1 MLNKIV
7 LVGFN
12 KIYEVDGMKIA
23 ILPSKSAPR
32 GREMLLRC
40 LLFCFALCL
49 LTTLPAAAQAESLT
63 PFSADLDGYA
73 TLGFYVPSGAT
84 VEPESLA
91 EANYTE
97 GREVNAVLLING
109 SRVSLH
115 LLYPCQ
121 APASQLEPDA
131 LKAAINAFNSGLNQT
146 IYNPTPLN
154 ISGQSALWG
163 QVGNQIVIAY
173 QPSIQTIALV
183 LIDESLDEN
192 TLEYLIGSLQI
203 TVNQGSSPLWPGY
216 CPDTTEPEVA
226 AAEPA
231 GSANEDIALASKM
244 LEDKGPEVEVEPTVP
259 ESGKGRMS
267 ADIEA
272 AKEKLEAAKRKF

>member
-1 MLNKIV
+1 
-7 LVGFN
+7 
-12 KIYEVDGMKIA
+12 MKIA
-23 ILPSKSAPR
+23 NLPSRSAPR

-63 PFSADLDGYA
+63 PISADLDGYA
-73 TLGFYVPSGAT
+73 NLDFYVPSEVA
-84 VEPESLA
+84 VEHESLA

-97 GREVNAVLLING
+97 GREVKAVLLING

-121 APASQLEPDA
+121 APTSQLEPDA
-131 LKAAINAFNSGLNQT
+131 LKTEINAFNSGLNQT
-146 IYNPTPLN
+146 IYSPTPLN

-163 QVGNQIVIAY
+163 QVGSQIVIAY

-216 CPDTTEPEVA
+216 CPDTTGSEA
-226 AAEPA
+226 ASAEPA
-231 GSANEDIALASKM
+231 ESVNEDIAVASKM
-244 LEDKGPEVEVEPTVP
+244 LEDKGPEVEAEPTVP
-259 ESGKGRMS
+259 ESSKDRMS
-267 ADIEA
+267 SDIEA

>member
-1 MLNKIV
+1 
-7 LVGFN
+7 
-12 KIYEVDGMKIA
+12 
-23 ILPSKSAPR
+23 
-32 GREMLLRC
+32 MLLRC

-49 LTTLPAAAQAESLT
+49 LTTLPAAAQAESIT

-73 TLGFYVPSGAT
+73 NLDFYVPSEVA

-97 GREVNAVLLING
+97 GREVKAVLLING

-121 APASQLEPDA
+121 APTSQLEPDA
-131 LKAAINAFNSGLNQT
+131 LKTAINAFNSGLNQT

-163 QVGNQIVIAY
+163 QVGSQIVIAY

-192 TLEYLIGSLQI
+192 TLNTSWIFADNRQHGQFSA
-203 TVNQGSSPLWPGY
+203 
-216 CPDTTEPEVA
+216 VA
-226 AAEPA
+226 WLL
-231 GSANEDIALASKM
+231 S
-244 LEDKGPEVEVEPTVP
+244 
-259 ESGKGRMS
+259 
-267 ADIEA
+267 
-272 AKEKLEAAKRKF
+272 

>member
-1 MLNKIV
+1 
-7 LVGFN
+7 
-12 KIYEVDGMKIA
+12 MKIA
-23 ILPSKSAPR
+23 ILPSRSAPR
-32 GREMLLRC
+32 GRGMLLRC

-49 LTTLPAAAQAESLT
+49 LTALPAAAQAESIT

-73 TLGFYVPSGAT
+73 TLGFYVPSEAT

-131 LKAAINAFNSGLNQT
+131 LRAAINAFNSGLNQT
-146 IYNPTPLN
+146 IYSPTPLN

-163 QVGNQIVIAY
+163 QVGSQIVVVY
-173 QPSIQTIALV
+173 QPSIQTVALV
-183 LIDESLDEN
+183 LVDDSLDEN
-192 TLEYLIGSLQI
+192 TLEYLLGSLQI
-203 TVNQGSSPLWPGY
+203 SVNQGSSPLWPGY
-216 CPDTTEPEVA
+216 CSGTEESQA
-226 AAEPA
+226 APAEPV
-231 GSANEDIALASKM
+231 NEDIAVASEM
-244 LEDKGPEVEVEPTVP
+244 LEDKGPEVEAEPTVTEP
-259 ESGKGRMS
+259 GPSKNQNAAG
-267 ADIEA
+267 IEA
-272 AKEKLEAAKRKF
+272 AQKMLDALKR

>member
-1 MLNKIV
+1 
-7 LVGFN
+7 
-12 KIYEVDGMKIA
+12 
-23 ILPSKSAPR
+23 
-32 GREMLLRC
+32 MLLRC

-49 LTTLPAAAQAESLT
+49 LTALPAAAQAESLT

-73 TLGFYVPSGAT
+73 TLGFYVPTEAT
-84 VEPESLA
+84 VEPESLE

-97 GREVNAVLLING
+97 GREVKAVLLING

-115 LLYPCQ
+115 LLYPCE

-131 LKAAINAFNSGLNQT
+131 LKTAVNSFNSGLNQT
-146 IYNPTPLN
+146 VYNPTPLN

-163 QVGNQIVIAY
+163 QVGNQIVVAY

-203 TVNQGSSPLWPGY
+203 AVNQGSSPLWPGY
-216 CPDTTEPEVA
+216 CPDTTVSEA
-226 AAEPA
+226 ATAEPA
-231 GSANEDIALASKM
+231 GSANEDIAVASKM
-244 LEDKGPEVEVEPTVP
+244 LEEKGPVVEAEPGAEPTVP
-259 ESGKGRMS
+259 ESSKDRMS
-267 ADIEA
+267 SDIEA
-272 AKEKLEAAKRKF
+272 AKEKLDAAKSKFKGF

>member
-1 MLNKIV
+1 
-7 LVGFN
+7 
-12 KIYEVDGMKIA
+12 MKNA
-23 ILPSKSAPR
+23 ILPSKSAPK

-73 TLGFYVPSGAT
+73 TLGFYVPTGAT
-84 VEPESLA
+84 VEPESLE

-131 LKAAINAFNSGLNQT
+131 LKTAVNTFNSGLNQT

-154 ISGQSALWG
+154 ISDQSALWG

-203 TVNQGSSPLWPGY
+203 TVNQGSTPLWPGY
-216 CPDTTEPEVA
+216 CPDTTEPEA
-226 AAEPA
+226 SAAESA
-231 GSANEDIALASKM
+231 GSTNEDIALASKM
-244 LEDKGPEVEVEPTVP
+244 LEDRGPEVEAEPIVP

-267 ADIEA
+267 SDIEA

>member
-1 MLNKIV
+1 
-7 LVGFN
+7 
-12 KIYEVDGMKIA
+12 MKIA
-23 ILPSKSAPR
+23 ILHCRSSPR

-49 LTTLPAAAQAESLT
+49 LTTLPAVAQAESLT

-73 TLGFYVPSGAT
+73 TLGFYVPTGAT
-84 VEPESLA
+84 VEPELLE

-121 APASQLEPDA
+121 APTSQLEPDA
-131 LKAAINAFNSGLNQT
+131 LKTAINTFNSGLNQT

-203 TVNQGSSPLWPGY
+203 TVNQGSTPLLPGY
-216 CPDTTEPEVA
+216 CPDTTEPEA
-226 AAEPA
+226 STAKSA
-231 GSANEDIALASKM
+231 GSTNEDIALASKM
-244 LEDKGPEVEVEPTVP
+244 LEDRGPEVEAEPIVP

>member
-1 MLNKIV
+1 
-7 LVGFN
+7 
-12 KIYEVDGMKIA
+12 MKNA
-23 ILPSKSAPR
+23 ILPSKSAPK

-73 TLGFYVPSGAT
+73 TLGFYVPTGAT
-84 VEPESLA
+84 VEPESLE

-131 LKAAINAFNSGLNQT
+131 LKTAVNTFN
-146 IYNPTPLN
+146 
-154 ISGQSALWG
+154 
-163 QVGNQIVIAY
+163 
-173 QPSIQTIALV
+173 
-183 LIDESLDEN
+183 
-192 TLEYLIGSLQI
+192 
-203 TVNQGSSPLWPGY
+203 
-216 CPDTTEPEVA
+216 
-226 AAEPA
+226 
-231 GSANEDIALASKM
+231 
-244 LEDKGPEVEVEPTVP
+244 
-259 ESGKGRMS
+259 
-267 ADIEA
+267 
-272 AKEKLEAAKRKF
+272 